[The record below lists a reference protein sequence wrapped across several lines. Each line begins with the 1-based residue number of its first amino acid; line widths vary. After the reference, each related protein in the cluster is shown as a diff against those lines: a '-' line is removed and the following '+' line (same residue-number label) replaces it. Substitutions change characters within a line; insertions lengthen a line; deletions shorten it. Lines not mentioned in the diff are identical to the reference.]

1 MDVQAVVDAMVV
13 QIVALVAG
21 FYVELDVK
29 CLVEGFVVTDVG
41 QTVLMDAG
49 ITAVLNVQCLVV
61 KAVEETAQEL
71 VIEAVDRLVL

>member
-1 MDVQAVVDAMVV
+1 MDAMVV

-29 CLVEGFVVTDVG
+29 CLVEGFVVTDVV